1 MSEYNHKQYIEWL
14 NGELAKQEQA
24 DDKLLIE
31 AKLSKYWKQRAAR
44 RAKNA
49 DREWPNTT
57 DRNWALE
64 QQNKSESIN
73 DSIQNIFQKELEESE
88 EMVDDIGSVMRKIK
102 KERAKLKMQREAA
115 KLQHPRDA
123 TATRAKGKSLSV
135 PMKPEYGGVA
145 KGFKKKAKK
154 LKKKGIA
161 AAAPGETIGPGIG
174 VGGGAPME
182 ESKEK
187 SK

>member
-14 NGELAKQEQA
+14 NGELTKQEQA

-31 AKLSKYWKQRAAR
+31 AKLSEYWKKRAAR

-49 DREWPNTT
+49 KRNWPNAI
-57 DRNWALE
+57 DRNWALQE
-64 QQNKSESIN
+64 QEKSTSLDNTIRTLFE
-73 DSIQNIFQKELEESE
+73 KELEESE

-102 KERAKLKMQREAA
+102 KERARLKMQREAA

-174 VGGGAPME
+174 AGGGAPME